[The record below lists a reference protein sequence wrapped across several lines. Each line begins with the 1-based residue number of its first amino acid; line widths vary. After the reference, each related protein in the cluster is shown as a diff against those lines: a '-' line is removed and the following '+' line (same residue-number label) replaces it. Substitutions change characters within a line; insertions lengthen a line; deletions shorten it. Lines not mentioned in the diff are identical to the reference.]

1 MNNMELLTLA
11 GTMLLTIWAISIIVF
26 FVMLAYHMLDD
37 MDD

>member
-1 MNNMELLTLA
+1 MNNMDLLTL
-11 GTMLLTIWAISIIVF
+11 GGSILLAIWIISIIVF

>member
-1 MNNMELLTLA
+1 MDLLTL
-11 GTMLLTIWAISIIVF
+11 GGSILLAIWIISIIVF

>member
-1 MNNMELLTLA
+1 MNNTDILIMMGASLIGA
-11 GTMLLTIWAISIIVF
+11 WIISIIVF